1 MGLLLLLGCAMANA
15 SDDVGLG
22 QERVDKQSLNH
33 QAIDKGHIDKERI
46 EKERIE
52 KQASDDLAQQR
63 QLYSEALELMGRG
76 QATAAANLSPLP
88 LPCLRRA
95 GRRFALLT
103 ASTGQPISAA
113 V

>member
-33 QAIDKGHIDKERI
+33 QAIDKGHID
-46 EKERIE
+46 KERIE